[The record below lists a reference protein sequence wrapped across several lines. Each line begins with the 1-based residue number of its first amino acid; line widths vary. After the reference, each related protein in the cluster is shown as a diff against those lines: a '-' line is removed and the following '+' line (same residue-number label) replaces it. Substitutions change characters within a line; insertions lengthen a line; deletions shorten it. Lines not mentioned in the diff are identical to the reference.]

1 MLSEDQK
8 EVEKALKLLEILRNA
23 KTAEIPLLYEQWLL
37 DSPQVEVSHSR
48 SVPLIDLLVFVFL
61 SGGIREFKD
70 SLDEARELTLSE
82 LVRLCELSIQPV
94 KFDKRD
100 VAIIRLLFQD
110 PLRTR
115 ISIAE
120 DLELHRTTVAQR
132 ILRLT
137 WTNAIRSY
145 PLPDWHYFGITK
157 MGFRYKCLAYPEVVE
172 KRCYS
177 RLALWETSSGPCILD
192 NWNCPVG
199 QEQALTNEYLA
210 LEAEGE
216 ISDLEI
222 RRQLSLEKILS
233 ITHFLKKR
241 PSIPHLGLE
250 MKRRI
255 EGRFNDRSKDFPILR
270 QKIAYSHPPD
280 FSEFDLRLLSELW
293 LDFLLSRS
301 RAEVAK
307 ALGVSAPTVSR
318 RVQEWKT
325 QTIVVPSLQIGF
337 QGVFMRQG
345 PIVMDVGLRIDV
357 EMKDVLES
365 LLELFPRC
373 FLYEIDIE
381 GTKKV
386 ECYISTFPEMRGL
399 AFQLPSD
406 LGMGQSFK
414 FDTLA
419 APSALR
425 VFDTYNY
432 DKAVWET
439 LGPIFTKK

>member
-8 EVEKALKLLEILRNA
+8 EISKALEQLEILQKA
-23 KTAEIPLLYEQWLL
+23 KTAEIPSLYEQWLPA
-37 DSPQVEVSHSR
+37 SPQVKISTSR
-48 SVPLIDLLVFVFL
+48 LIPLIDLLFL
-61 SGGIREFKD
+61 VHLTRGIRELKV
-70 SLDEARELTLSE
+70 SLDEAKELTLSE
-82 LVRLCELSIQPV
+82 LVRLCELSVQPV

-110 PLRTR
+110 PLRTHS
-115 ISIAE
+115 SIAE
-120 DLELHRTTVAQR
+120 DLKLHRVTIAQR
-132 ILRLT
+132 ILRLR
-137 WTNAIRSY
+137 WTSAIRSY
-145 PLPDWHYFGITK
+145 PLPDWLYFGIAK
-157 MGFRYKCLAYPEVVE
+157 IGFRYKSLTHPKVIE

-177 RLALWETSSGPCILD
+177 RLAIWETSSGPTILD

-210 LEAEGE
+210 LEAQGQ

-222 RRQLSLEKILS
+222 RKYLSLEKILS
-233 ITHFLKKR
+233 IAHFLKKK
-241 PSIPHLGLE
+241 PSIPQLGLE

-255 EGRFNDRSKDFPILR
+255 EGRFDDRSKEFPILR
-270 QKIAYSHPPD
+270 QKITYSHPPD
-280 FSEFDLRLLSELW
+280 FDEFDLRLLRELW

-301 RAEVAK
+301 RADVAK

-345 PIVMDVGLRIDV
+345 PVVVDVGLRIDI
-357 EMKDVLES
+357 EMKNVLDS

-373 FLYEIDIE
+373 FLYEIDIN
-381 GTKKV
+381 GTKKL
-386 ECYISTFPEMRGL
+386 ECYISTFPEQYPL

-406 LGMGQSFK
+406 LGVGQSFK
-414 FDTLA
+414 FDTLT
-419 APSALR
+419 APSALGL
-425 VFDTYNY
+425 FDTFNTN
-432 DKAVWET
+432 KMVWEK
-439 LGPIFTKK
+439 LGTIFIEK